1 MDTKSLLNSFYNL
14 HEYLINNA
22 QKNYNLDILSFR
34 QGNKIYIKK
43 KNKGKFTQ
51 SAKRAGMGVQEYA
64 ARILANKD
72 KYSSTLVKRANFAK
86 NASKWNKR

>member
-14 HEYLINNA
+14 HEYLISNA

-34 QGNKIYIKK
+34 QGNKIHIKK

-51 SAKRAGMGVQEYA
+51 SAKRAGMGIQEYA
-64 ARILANKD
+64 NRILSNKD
-72 KYSSTLVKRANFAK
+72 KYSPTLVKRANFAR
-86 NASKWNKR
+86 NAAKWNK